1 MGAYMKLMQGI
12 GVSQDIY
19 EDNAVESITSNNIS
33 SSNAIPWEI
42 QNNNEKIV
50 HPAVAHPL
58 HLKNAPVSNF
68 SYEYGAT
75 KGRHIM
81 KSTSVPPDLMDVVKE
96 MTTLLINRYRSPLTG
111 IMGFVELLKNKEL
124 PNNDHYLETITNGLG
139 EISGVLDKM
148 EELNHEP
155 IVNLHDIRLN
165 ELVRN
170 VVNDYPKEGRNR
182 IHIYDNKASF
192 SIRADYEL
200 MSKLIHEL
208 LDNALEHD
216 KQVNSDVL
224 IEFNNE
230 GDIYFTNFGVPI
242 PSEFVTKMFYP
253 FFSTKVRNLGLGLTR
268 ASLMAKA
275 QNFEVELVS
284 NNEVDGICFSVR
296 KIK

>member
-12 GVSQDIY
+12 GVSHGNY
-19 EDNAVESITSNNIS
+19 EDNAVESITTNNLA

-42 QNNNEKIV
+42 KNDNKKIV
-50 HPAVAHPL
+50 RPAVAHPL
-58 HLKNAPVSNF
+58 QLKNAHTSDF
-68 SYEYGAT
+68 SYEYGAS

-124 PNNDHYLETITNGLG
+124 PKNDHYLETINNGLG
-139 EISGVLDKM
+139 EISSLLDKM
-148 EELNHEP
+148 EEINHEP
-155 IVNLHDIRLN
+155 IVNSHDIRFN

-170 VVNDYPKEGRNR
+170 VVNDYPIEGRNR

-192 SIRADYEL
+192 NIRADYEL

-208 LDNALEHD
+208 LDNALDHD
-216 KQVNSDVL
+216 KQINSDVL
-224 IEFNNE
+224 IEFNKE
-230 GDIYFTNFGVPI
+230 GDMYITNFGVPI

-253 FFSTKVRNLGLGLTR
+253 FYSTKVRNLGLGLTR
-268 ASLMAKA
+268 ASLMAQA
-275 QNFEVELVS
+275 QNLVVELVS
-284 NNEVDGICFSVR
+284 NNEVDGICFALR